1 MKIKALVVG
10 PIMENCY
17 ILYDEQTLEGI
28 IVDPGDEAISIL
40 NVVDNLKLH
49 IKYIVNTHGHAD
61 HIGANKELGLAL
73 KAKLAIH
80 ADDACMLTDPHLN
93 LSENGY
99 MGRPIISQ
107 PADIILHEGDIISF
121 GNCNLKVIHTP
132 GHTPGGICLVGEG
145 VVMSGDSLFAGS
157 IGRTDFPT
165 GSMTDLISNL
175 KAKIL
180 TLDENLTVFPDK
192 MLKNIHITHGA
203 VFSGHLVNVLVEKG
217 MNRIEAYDIVQEQA
231 MIALNTD
238 ENLFTLLKK
247 TKVGSILNDD
257 LEKCFDVKFYL
268 KGVDSIYKRLGLE

>member
-28 IVDPGDEAISIL
+28 IVDPGDEATSIL

-80 ADDACMLTDPHLN
+80 AEDACMLTDPHLN

-180 TLDENLTVFPDK
+180 TLDENLTVFLVMVEQLLLP
-192 MLKNIHITHGA
+192 MKN
-203 VFSGHLVNVLVEKG
+203 K
-217 MNRIEAYDIVQEQA
+217 
-231 MIALNTD
+231 
-238 ENLFTLLKK
+238 
-247 TKVGSILNDD
+247 SIL
-257 LEKCFDVKFYL
+257 
-268 KGVDSIYKRLGLE
+268 I

>member
-28 IVDPGDEAISIL
+28 IVDPGDEATSIL

-80 ADDACMLTDPHLN
+80 AEDACMLTDPHLN

-107 PADIILHEGDIISF
+107 SADIILHEGDIISF

-132 GHTPGGICLVGEG
+132 GHTPGGICLV
-145 VVMSGDSLFAGS
+145 GDSLFAGS

-180 TLDENLTVFPDK
+180 TLDENLTVFPG
-192 MLKNIHITHGA
+192 HGGA
-203 VFSGHLVNVLVEKG
+203 TTIAYEKQI
-217 MNRIEAYDIVQEQA
+217 NP
-231 MIALNTD
+231 
-238 ENLFTLLKK
+238 
-247 TKVGSILNDD
+247 
-257 LEKCFDVKFYL
+257 YL
-268 KGVDSIYKRLGLE
+268 G

>member
-28 IVDPGDEAISIL
+28 IVDPGDEATSIL

-180 TLDENLTVFPDK
+180 TLDENLTVFPG
-192 MLKNIHITHGA
+192 HGEA
-203 VFSGHLVNVLVEKG
+203 TTIAYEKQINPYLG
-217 MNRIEAYDIVQEQA
+217 C
-231 MIALNTD
+231 
-238 ENLFTLLKK
+238 LLY
-247 TKVGSILNDD
+247 TSPSPRD
-257 LEKCFDVKFYL
+257 
-268 KGVDSIYKRLGLE
+268 

>member
-28 IVDPGDEAISIL
+28 IVDPGDEATSIL

-73 KAKLAIH
+73 KAKLSIH

-180 TLDENLTVFPDK
+180 TLDENF
-192 MLKNIHITHGA
+192 NC
-203 VFSGHLVNVLVEKG
+203 FSWSWWSNYYCL
-217 MNRIEAYDIVQEQA
+217 
-231 MIALNTD
+231 
-238 ENLFTLLKK
+238 
-247 TKVGSILNDD
+247 
-257 LEKCFDVKFYL
+257 
-268 KGVDSIYKRLGLE
+268 

>member
-28 IVDPGDEAISIL
+28 IVDPGDEATSIL

-73 KAKLAIH
+73 KAKLSIH

-99 MGRPIISQ
+99 MGRPIIISQ

-180 TLDENLTVFPDK
+180 TLDENLTVFPG
-192 MLKNIHITHGA
+192 HGGA
-203 VFSGHLVNVLVEKG
+203 TTIAYEKQI
-217 MNRIEAYDIVQEQA
+217 NP
-231 MIALNTD
+231 
-238 ENLFTLLKK
+238 
-247 TKVGSILNDD
+247 
-257 LEKCFDVKFYL
+257 YL
-268 KGVDSIYKRLGLE
+268 G

>member
-132 GHTPGGICLVGEG
+132 GHTPGGICLVG
-145 VVMSGDSLFAGS
+145 
-157 IGRTDFPT
+157 DF
-165 GSMTDLISNL
+165 
-175 KAKIL
+175 
-180 TLDENLTVFPDK
+180 
-192 MLKNIHITHGA
+192 
-203 VFSGHLVNVLVEKG
+203 
-217 MNRIEAYDIVQEQA
+217 R
-231 MIALNTD
+231 
-238 ENLFTLLKK
+238 
-247 TKVGSILNDD
+247 
-257 LEKCFDVKFYL
+257 
-268 KGVDSIYKRLGLE
+268 